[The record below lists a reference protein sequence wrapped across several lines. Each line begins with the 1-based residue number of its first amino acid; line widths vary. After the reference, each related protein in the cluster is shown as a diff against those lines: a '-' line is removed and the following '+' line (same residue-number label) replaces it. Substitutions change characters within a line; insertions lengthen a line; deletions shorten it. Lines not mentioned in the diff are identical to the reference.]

1 MTFYGLRLS
10 WFQTLVMVAVAKT
23 MPSGTSIVLSGLNT
37 AIVLGNY
44 QHFRLGSSN
53 FRFTVCL
60 ATGWVKTV
68 GKAATNAN
76 ANVAAIRFTFIN

>member
-1 MTFYGLRLS
+1 MTIYSLHLI
-10 WFQTLVMVAVAKT
+10 WFQTLVMAVIAKT
-23 MPSGTSIVLSGLNT
+23 MPNGTSIVQSGLNT
-37 AIVLGNY
+37 AIVQGKY
-44 QHFRLGSSN
+44 EDFRLGSSN